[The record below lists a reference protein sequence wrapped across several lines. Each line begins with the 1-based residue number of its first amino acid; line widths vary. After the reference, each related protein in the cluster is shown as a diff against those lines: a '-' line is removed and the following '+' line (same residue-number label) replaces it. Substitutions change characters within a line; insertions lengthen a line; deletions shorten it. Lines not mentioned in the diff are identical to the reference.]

1 MVVLSGYLNCGQNL
15 SEMRAFG
22 FLSLALLCFV
32 GNTLAQTITGKVT
45 DGSNGETLIGVNIIS
60 QDNVGAT
67 TNFDGDYELKLT
79 PGTHTVTF
87 KFIGYQ
93 PLKKKFTLEEGQT
106 EKFNPELPLESTTL
120 DLVVVTGSQFEKKLE
135 EEMVTI
141 DVVQDYLIENTASPD
156 LKAAVGKV
164 PGVTI
169 LDGQVSIRGGSGY
182 SYGVGSRVQLVID
195 EVPLLT
201 GDLKDIQ
208 WSAIPMETAQQI
220 EVVKGSSSS
229 LYGSGAMNGVIN
241 VRTGWAK
248 DKPETEFRIYQGLY
262 DVPGEESARWWRGT
276 FSPIFSGAF
285 FSHRRKIKKNLDL
298 VIGAHVSSDLTY
310 LQQGHRQ
317 AARVNFKTRYRSPKI
332 KGLSFG
338 INGNYQFQQSGRFVL
353 WKDNVEGAYIP
364 LDGTS
369 SEDKYMF
376 TNVDPHIQYSS
387 DVAGLHTLRMR
398 YFRVERRNRDWED
411 PSASNVLFLDYRFQ
425 KEFKYDFSLISG
437 VQYQYIWSSSILYPD
452 AGTVI
457 THNPAFFAQAEKRF
471 FDRISI
477 LFGLRS
483 EMNKIPTLGTE
494 WTWSGD
500 TNQVRVPFI
509 FRAGI
514 NAKLADKTNL
524 RASFGQ
530 SFRFPSIGEKYLEA
544 SLGVIS
550 IKPNATLK
558 AERGWSAELGIKQ
571 GFRISNWHANADVAL
586 FWSEY
591 RDMIE
596 YNLKIDNTGFF
607 FQPEN
612 VSRARVAGFELGL
625 QGDGN
630 VGPIP
635 VRLYLGYTFN
645 YPADLQSD
653 TTQNNVGVYLENLG
667 TSIAN
672 PDSLSESSILK
683 YRIAN
688 VFKADVEFDVWK
700 FMVGYTVEYTSYMDR
715 IDAAFEAVLPGFAE
729 YRELHNR
736 GIWRMDAR
744 LGVRIGKNQT
754 VSLIAKNFLNEFY
767 SVRPG
772 VMEPPRNFTIQYK
785 LKI

>member
-1 MVVLSGYLNCGQNL
+1 
-15 SEMRAFG
+15 MRAIG
-22 FLSLALLCFV
+22 FVGLLALLCV
-32 GNTLAQTITGKVT
+32 KISLAQTISGKVT
-45 DGSNGETLIGVNIIS
+45 DGSNGETLIGVNIITEE
-60 QDNVGAT
+60 NVGTT
-67 TNFDGDYELKLT
+67 TNFDGEFELRLK

-93 PLKKKFTLEEGQT
+93 SLKKKFTLEEGQ
-106 EKFNPELPLESTTL
+106 EVSFNAELPLESKTL

-262 DVPGEESARWWRGT
+262 DVPGEETARWWEGT
-276 FSPIFSGAF
+276 FSPIFTGAF
-285 FSHRRKIKKNLDL
+285 FSHRRKIKNLDL
-298 VIGAHVSSDLTY
+298 VVGAHVSSDLTY
-310 LQQGHRQ
+310 LQRGHRQ
-317 AARVNFKTRYRSPKI
+317 AARANFKTRYRSKKV

-338 INGNYQFQQSGRFVL
+338 INGNYQFQQSGRFIL
-353 WKDNVEGAYIP
+353 WKNNVDGAYIP

-369 SEDKYMF
+369 SQDKYMF
-376 TNVDPHIQYSS
+376 ANVDPHIQYSS
-387 DVAGLHTLRMR
+387 DIAGLHTLRMR
-398 YFRVERRNRDWED
+398 YFRVERRNSSWED

-425 KEFKYDFSLISG
+425 REFKYNFNLIAG
-437 VQYQYIWSSSILYPD
+437 VQYQYIWSQSILYPE
-452 AGTVI
+452 AGTI
-457 THNPAFFAQAEKRF
+457 FTHNPSVFAQLEKSF
-471 FDRISI
+471 FDKRLSL
-477 LFGLRS
+477 LFGIRDEWNEIVTVSKETSLPILRGG
-483 EMNKIPTLGTE
+483 L
-494 WTWSGD
+494 
-500 TNQVRVPFI
+500 
-509 FRAGI
+509 
-514 NAKLADKTNL
+514 NARLAEKTNL

-530 SFRFPSIGEKYLEA
+530 AFRFPSIGEKYVQA
-544 SLGVIS
+544 SLGVIE
-550 IKPNATLK
+550 IRPNANLQ
-558 AERGWSAELGIKQ
+558 AERGWSAELGLKQ
-571 GFRISNWHANADVAL
+571 GFRVSNWHANFDLAL

-596 YNLKIDNTGFF
+596 YQLKLDGGIYFS
-607 FQPEN
+607 PEN

-630 VGPIP
+630 IGPIP

-645 YPADLQSD
+645 YPADLQTD
-653 TTQNNVGVYLENLG
+653 TTQENVGVYLQNLF

-672 PDSLSESSILK
+672 PDSLSEISILK

-715 IDAAFEAVLPGFAE
+715 IDAAFEAVLPGFSE
-729 YRELHNR
+729 YRELHNK

-744 LGVRIGKNQT
+744 LGVRIGKNQS

>member
-1 MVVLSGYLNCGQNL
+1 
-15 SEMRAFG
+15 MRAIG
-22 FLSLALLCFV
+22 FVGLLALLSVKISF
-32 GNTLAQTITGKVT
+32 AQTISGKVT
-45 DGSNGETLIGVNIIS
+45 DGSNGETLIGVNIITEA
-60 QDNVGAT
+60 NVGTT
-67 TNFDGDYELKLT
+67 TNFDGEFELKLE

-93 PLKKKFTLEEGQT
+93 PVKKKFTLEEGQNVS
-106 EKFNPELPLESTTL
+106 FNAELPLESKTL

-229 LYGSGAMNGVIN
+229 LYGSGALNGVIN

-262 DVPGEESARWWRGT
+262 DVPGEETARWWEGT

-285 FSHRRKIKKNLDL
+285 FSHRRKIKNLDL
-298 VIGAHVSSDLTY
+298 VVGAHVSSDLTY
-310 LQQGHRQ
+310 LQRGHRQ
-317 AARVNFKTRYRSPKI
+317 AARANFKTRYRSKKV

-338 INGNYQFQQSGRFVL
+338 VNGNYQFQQSGRFIL
-353 WKDNVEGAYIP
+353 WKDNVDGAYIP

-369 SEDKYMF
+369 SQDKYMF
-376 TNVDPHIQYSS
+376 ANVDPHVQYSS
-387 DVAGLHTLRMR
+387 DIAGLHTLRMR
-398 YFRVERRNRDWED
+398 YFRVERRNDSWED

-425 KEFKYDFSLISG
+425 REFKYNFNLIAG
-437 VQYQYIWSSSILYPD
+437 VQYQYIWSQSILYPE
-452 AGTVI
+452 AGTI
-457 THNPAFFAQAEKRF
+457 YTHNPAVFAQLEKSF
-471 FDRISI
+471 FDKRLSL
-477 LFGLRS
+477 LFGIRDEWNEIVTVSKETSLPILRGG
-483 EMNKIPTLGTE
+483 L
-494 WTWSGD
+494 
-500 TNQVRVPFI
+500 
-509 FRAGI
+509 
-514 NAKLADKTNL
+514 NARLAEKTNL

-530 SFRFPSIGEKYLEA
+530 AFRFPSIGEKYVQA
-544 SLGVIS
+544 SLGVIE
-550 IKPNATLK
+550 IRPNADLQ
-558 AERGWSAELGIKQ
+558 AERGWSAELGLKQ
-571 GFRISNWHANADVAL
+571 GFRISNWHANFDLAL

-596 YNLKIDNTGFF
+596 YQLKLDGTGIYFS
-607 FQPEN
+607 PEN
-612 VSRARVAGFELGL
+612 ISKARVAGFELGL

-645 YPADLQSD
+645 YPADLQTD
-653 TTQNNVGVYLENLG
+653 TTQENVGVYLQNLF

-672 PDSLSESSILK
+672 PDSLSEISILK

-715 IDAAFEAVLPGFAE
+715 IDAAFEAVLPGFSE
-729 YRELHNR
+729 YRELHNK

-744 LGVRIGKNQT
+744 LGVRIGKNQS